1 MAEQFSQE
9 FCQKGLSYDLIN
21 ESLTKKVV
29 SNLIH
34 VCYRT
39 QELKETVIFADQMMY
54 MGFEF
59 STKSGISFCSN
70 DMIIPQEKTEMIDK
84 ANNQIKGVQQQFA
97 SGVLTNGERYNKVID
112 IWSHTSEEVAKA
124 MMDKIG
130 YEDVTD
136 AKGNNE
142 RMPSL
147 NSIYMSGRFW
157 C

>member
-1 MAEQFSQE
+1 MKA
-9 FCQKGLSYDLIN
+9 LS
-21 ESLTKKVV
+21 KKVV

-70 DMIIPQEKTEMIDK
+70 DMIIPQEKTEMIEN
-84 ANNQIKGVQQQFA
+84 ANSQVKFVQQQFA

-112 IWSHTSEEVAKA
+112 IWSRTAEDVAKA
-124 MMDKIG
+124 MMDKVG
-130 YEDVTD
+130 Y
-136 AKGNNE
+136 
-142 RMPSL
+142 
-147 NSIYMSGRFW
+147 
-157 C
+157 

>member
-1 MAEQFSQE
+1 MQKLNQRIQDYVKTESGYEPSSKRIVDTTVGRAIFSRILP
-9 FCQKGLSYDLIN
+9 KGLSFDLIN
-21 ESLTKKVV
+21 KALTKKVV

-70 DMIIPQEKTEMIDK
+70 DMIIPQEKTEMIEN
-84 ANNQIKGVQQQFA
+84 ANSQVKFVQQQFS

-112 IWSHTSEEVAKA
+112 YLVS
-124 MMDKIG
+124 
-130 YEDVTD
+130 Y
-136 AKGNNE
+136 
-142 RMPSL
+142 R
-147 NSIYMSGRFW
+147 
-157 C
+157 